1 MAPQYERGETACQMG
16 APPRPIERG
25 APVEAQRGASMGIRD
40 ACEVYRGT
48 SDAHVERVVSR
59 LCNVPQGWC
68 AACGK

>member
-1 MAPQYERGETACQMG
+1 MPNGG
-16 APPRPIERG
+16 ASEAHRKRSSF
-25 APVEAQRGASMGIRD
+25 EAQRGASMGIRD
-40 ACEVYRGT
+40 ACEVYRGA